1 MVSAPAFQAGDAS
14 HRGFESLLPLHF
26 SRFGRVAQRLAQRAY
41 IPQVVGS
48 NPTPP
53 TILESADAFCLQLIS
68 MELTGDQSGNT
79 NRTLPFMSSEN
90 ASLAFWP
97 LGPRIL
103 AISWD
108 ASSIILT

>member
-53 TILESADAFCLQLIS
+53 TILESPSRCMMTCIDERSRSRSCD
-68 MELTGDQSGNT
+68 EL
-79 NRTLPFMSSEN
+79 
-90 ASLAFWP
+90 
-97 LGPRIL
+97 
-103 AISWD
+103 
-108 ASSIILT
+108 